1 VNRIGTKH
9 TAVESFFATVLSAFK
24 FHKIGRGGLSPIP
37 TLHIGLVI
45 LLNAYSPFTLHLLSQ
60 DRSQAEST
68 IRNMSPDEMDRR
80 LKELG
85 MSKDEAI
92 QRAKENG
99 INVED
104 YLRRFQAFEPSSSD
118 TTFRTLG
125 VFDTSRFRAA
135 RYDSLRRRIIV
146 PVRGF
151 SNRLGADSLLQ
162 PFGYDVFQYPAS
174 TFEPVLNIATPQSY
188 VLGPG
193 DEVVISVWGDT
204 KLFYQLVV
212 NREGNLV
219 VPEIGPIGANG
230 LTVQQFRE
238 KILKR
243 MTQAY
248 SGLKS
253 GAAGANTFLDLSL
266 GRLRTIQVFVLGE
279 VVKPGGFTISSMST
293 AFHAVFLAGGPTIN
307 GTLRNIQV
315 IRPGEKTPDIDL
327 YDYLI
332 RGDRTKDVRLQDGDV
347 VLVKPAGKR
356 VAVVGRVSRPAIYEI
371 REKET
376 LGDVVSLAGGL
387 LFDSYFDRVHIERI
401 IPFDQRTQHA
411 KNILDLDVEFKSVE
425 DLRKSNYL
433 LSDGDIVTVR
443 KISDLPENKVTILGN
458 VQKPGT
464 FELKKEMRVSDLIL
478 LADSLKRNTFSER
491 GTLFRLLPNL
501 KREVYSFNPR
511 LAISN
516 DALNNLVLQNED
528 SLVVYEESQ
537 FFPQQFVTIS
547 GAVRHPGIFPRYEKL
562 TVGDLAV
569 LAGGITEAAS
579 LQGWEV
585 ARIETTQVGIFSK
598 IFKFN
603 AGEDYWNNGGTANF
617 ELRDFDQLNIPFNPK
632 FTPQKS
638 VTVAGYVMYPG
649 TYTIKNEQEKV
660 DDLITRAGGLKPG
673 YYLEASRLTRK
684 RNGAGLVPIDFI
696 AIQANPKSPENIS
709 VVDGD
714 SVYVANRD
722 NVVYVR
728 GEVFVPSAVVYKQG
742 ASLAYYINQAGGYR
756 EEADAGRT
764 VVSLPDGR
772 KWEKGWFIFPDP
784 DILGGSMILV
794 PRKIEKPDN
803 TLQVIS
809 SLATILAS
817 LAAITVALVQVT
829 K

>member
-1 VNRIGTKH
+1 MGTKILRRQ
-9 TAVESFFATVLSAFK
+9 FRLLSTRNIALAFL
-24 FHKIGRGGLSPIP
+24 FL
-37 TLHIGLVI
+37 
-45 LLNAYSPFTLHLLSQ
+45 AFSPFVSSLHSQ
-60 DRSQAEST
+60 DRAQVESAV
-68 IRNMSPDEMDRR
+68 RNMSPEEIDRR
-80 LKELG
+80 LKNLG
-85 MSKDEAI
+85 MTRDEAI

-104 YLRRFQAFEPSSSD
+104 YLSRFQEFEPSASD
-118 TTFRTLG
+118 TTFKTFG
-125 VFDTSRFRAA
+125 KFDTSLFRAA
-135 RYDSLRRRIIV
+135 KYDSLRRRIVV

-151 SNRLGADSLLQ
+151 SNRLGPDSLLQ
-162 PFGYDVFQYPAS
+162 PYGFDVFQYPSS
-174 TFEPVLNIATPQSY
+174 TFEPSLNVTTPQSY

-193 DEVVISVWGDT
+193 DEIVISVWGDT
-204 KLFYQLVV
+204 KLNYQLPV

-219 VPEIGPIGANG
+219 IPEIGPVAANG
-230 LTVQQFRE
+230 MTVQQFRE
-238 KILKR
+238 KLLRR

-248 SGLKS
+248 SGLRNGAS
-253 GAAGANTFLDLSL
+253 GASTFLDIAL

-279 VVKPGGFTISSMST
+279 VVKPGGYTISSMST
-293 AFHAVFLAGGPTIN
+293 SFHAVYLAGGPTIN

-315 IRPGEKTPDIDL
+315 IRPSEKIPDIDL
-327 YDYLI
+327 YDYLV

-356 VAVVGRVSRPAIYEI
+356 VAVVGRIARPAIYEI
-371 REKET
+371 RDKET
-376 LGDVVSLAGGL
+376 LGDAASLAGGL
-387 LFDSYFDRVHIERI
+387 LFDSYFERVHIERI
-401 IPFDQRTQHA
+401 IPFDQRSKYA
-411 KNILDLDVEFKSVE
+411 RNVLDLDVEFTSVE
-425 DLRKSNYL
+425 DLRKSNTPL
-433 LSDGDIVTVR
+433 EDGDIVTFR

-464 FELKKEMRVSDLIL
+464 FELKKDMRVKDLIL

-491 GTLFRLLPNL
+491 GTLFRLLSNL
-501 KREVYSFNPR
+501 RREVYSFNPR
-511 LAISN
+511 LALAN
-516 DALNNLVLQNED
+516 DQVNNLVLKNED

-537 FFPQQFVTIS
+537 FFPQQIVTIV
-547 GAVRHPGIFPRYEKL
+547 GAVRKPGTYPRYDKF

-569 LAGGITEAAS
+569 LAGGITESAS
-579 LQGWEV
+579 LEGWEV
-585 ARIETTQVGIFSK
+585 ARIETTQVGVFSK

-603 AGEDYWNNGGTANF
+603 VDENYWNNEGPTKF
-617 ELRDFDQLNIPFNPK
+617 ELRDFDQLNVPFNPK
-632 FTPQKS
+632 FTPQRS

-649 TYTIKNEQEKV
+649 TYTIKSEQEKV
-660 DDLITRAGGLKPG
+660 DDMITRAGGLKPG

-684 RNGAGLVPIDFI
+684 RNGAGLVPIDFVSV
-696 AIQANPKSPENIS
+696 QANPKSVENIS

-714 SVYVANRD
+714 SIYIANKD

-728 GEVFVPSAVVYKQG
+728 GEVFVPSAVVYKKG

-756 EEADAGRT
+756 EEADEGKT

-772 KWEKGWFIFPDP
+772 KWEKGWFFFPNP
-784 DILGGSMILV
+784 DILGGSTILV